1 MLTGFISYAKT
12 SLDTLAGIGEKK
24 AAPEEGAA
32 SMEESRRPAKSQP
45 AVAGNVGP
53 ATRKLRACLIT
64 GPRRN
69 LWAL

>member
-12 SLDTLAGIGEKK
+12 SLDTSAAIGEKK
-24 AAPEEGAA
+24 AAPGEGAA
-32 SMEESRRPAKSQP
+32 KMEESRRPAKCQP

-53 ATRKLRACLIT
+53 ATPELRVCLIA
-64 GPRRN
+64 GLRRN